1 MNRAPRLPGFIAGL
15 VAVAASTGS
24 QAAWET
30 TPDVELSALTDDN
43 LRLLPDDLPV
53 VNSAEALSLDARL
66 RATHVGPRSYL
77 FLEPRARVDQ
87 YTGDENEDLNG
98 TATVFRGVGRYTWTQ
113 ANLEFVVDYDQQD
126 IKDAE
131 VTDAFPDDPDIED
144 PTDPDTGLLIID
156 EDRKRFALRPS
167 LDVEISE
174 RSSLIFASEL
184 LDVSYTGAEFDGR
197 VDFTDV
203 EVSAGILR
211 RVDTRNEVWARVI
224 AANYEADANQNITKT
239 FGVEGTFERAL
250 SRDWSFNLE
259 AGVSRS
265 DYSFVNSRQE
275 LIENANASFTYFVG
289 LRQRS
294 TLNTINVELGRE
306 TSPNSSGFLTLRDQL
321 RFFWNRRMSERLT
334 GNLGVRG
341 YITSTLDDV
350 VTDDDRD
357 YVRLDLSLE
366 WALTEQ
372 LHLNGGYSFTKQ
384 QLDEGGG
391 ADATSNVFF
400 VGFAFRG
407 LSSQ

>member
-1 MNRAPRLPGFIAGL
+1 M
-15 VAVAASTGS
+15 
-24 QAAWET
+24 
-30 TPDVELSALTDDN
+30 
-43 LRLLPDDLPV
+43 
-53 VNSAEALSLDARL
+53 
-66 RATHVGPRSYL
+66 
-77 FLEPRARVDQ
+77 
-87 YTGDENEDLNG
+87 
-98 TATVFRGVGRYTWTQ
+98 
-113 ANLEFVVDYDQQD
+113 
-126 IKDAE
+126 
-131 VTDAFPDDPDIED
+131 
-144 PTDPDTGLLIID
+144 IID